1 MEKKEYYKHIL
12 PHFQQP
18 GQAYFVTWV
27 LKDAIHPHALNRYT
41 EKLTLLKT
49 QIEAIIGPAP
59 GAAVSNRLKNNGFN
73 PYHPESRLQ
82 TATPE
87 NDTKSPELIKLL
99 NEYHSVRKKYIQAYD
114 NLLAVTKSGTVDL
127 MKPEL
132 TAVIV
137 DAIRFWEGKRLETQA
152 FCIMPNHVHWVF
164 KVNETD
170 ENGKPVDLQVI
181 MHSVKRQTAN
191 SKNKLTGKSGALWQ
205 KESFD
210 TTIRDFKHEYN
221 AIRYTLN
228 NPVVAGFVNEW
239 KEWPGNWC
247 SDGCGGL

>member
-1 MEKKEYYKHIL
+1 MEKKEFYKHRL

-18 GQAYFVTWV
+18 GQAYFITWI
-27 LKDAIHPHALNRYT
+27 LNDAIPPHALNRYT
-41 EKLTLLKT
+41 EKL
-49 QIEAIIGPAP
+49 E
-59 GAAVSNRLKNNGFN
+59 RLK
-73 PYHPESRLQ
+73 
-82 TATPE
+82 TATPGS
-87 NDTKSPELIKLL
+87 NTQSPELKKLI
-99 NEYHSVRKKYIQAYD
+99 NEYNTFRKKYIHAYD
-114 NLLAVTKSGTVDL
+114 ELLAVTKNGTVDL
-127 MKPEL
+127 SKPEII
-132 TAVIV
+132 AIIIE
-137 DAIRFWEGKRLETQA
+137 AIRFWEGKRLETQA

-170 ENGKPVDLQVI
+170 ENGKPVYLQVI

-191 SKNKLTGKSGALWQ
+191 SINKLTGKSGALWQ

-228 NPVVAGFVNEW
+228 NPVVAGFVNDW